1 MINNDALLLILGIGI
16 IIGLTAFLIRQCRRN
31 GQLEKLLDNT
41 NAKLEQ
47 LQIQFES
54 FAPPEIV
61 EHLTGPG
68 GEYVPEMRTVTV
80 LFADL
85 KDFTKM
91 CDRMNPPEIVP
102 ILNGYFQSMSDALS
116 AHHGKVTE
124 LTGDGLLALFG
135 ALRSNPWQVQDA
147 VMGALAMREALAR
160 YNEQL
165 RSKSMPE
172 LTFGIGIHQ
181 GEVLAGVMG
190 NMELSK
196 FGVVGDTINVAA
208 RVEALTRIHEVDLL
222 VTEEVRNQLDDR
234 FSVERMP
241 SVPVKGK
248 QEPLVTYYVKGLET
262 DATAR

>member
-1 MINNDALLLILGIGI
+1 
-16 IIGLTAFLIRQCRRN
+16 
-31 GQLEKLLDNT
+31 
-41 NAKLEQ
+41 
-47 LQIQFES
+47 
-54 FAPPEIV
+54 
-61 EHLTGPG
+61 
-68 GEYVPEMRTVTV
+68 
-80 LFADL
+80 
-85 KDFTKM
+85 
-91 CDRMNPPEIVP
+91 
-102 ILNGYFQSMSDALS
+102 
-116 AHHGKVTE
+116 
-124 LTGDGLLALFG
+124 
-135 ALRSNPWQVQDA
+135 
-147 VMGALAMREALAR
+147 
-160 YNEQL
+160 
-165 RSKSMPE
+165 MPA